1 MEQELNIHIGICLKQ
16 KRIEKNLTQTKV
28 AKALNVT
35 FQQIQKYEKG
45 LNGINSASLFALAKD
60 NKWDINL
67 LYNGDPNHMIAS
79 VPILKQD
86 MVVRKFRE
94 IRKGNIRK
102 ERKLQSFYSPILP
115 QLERELA
122 YENTYKEPVA
132 DPIKKSA

>member
-1 MEQELNIHIGICLKQ
+1 MDALQEKE
-16 KRIEKNLTQTKV
+16 RIAKVMFILRTISGRTQTRLS
-28 AKALNVT
+28 KALDVS

-45 LNGINSASLFALAKD
+45 LNGISSASLFALAKD

-94 IRKGNIRK
+94 IEGNIRK
-102 ERKLQSFYSPILP
+102 ERKLQSYYSPILP